1 MDDAALARIRER
13 IDAVDAKLVELV
25 AKRIA
30 IVEEARALKAA
41 HGVEL
46 YDRARE
52 AALLDE
58 RTRWGRSSGIAEETI
73 HAVFGALLDVSR
85 GRR

>member
-1 MDDAALARIRER
+1 MDEAALARIRER

-46 YDRARE
+46 YDHGRE
-52 AALLDE
+52 VALLDE
-58 RTRWGRSSGIAEETI
+58 RTRWGRSSGIGEETI
-73 HAVFGALLDVSR
+73 HAIFGALLDVSR
-85 GRR
+85 RH